1 MRSQDRLLERDGV
14 NSAGEGIAAARPPT
28 FSGNL
33 RSGQT
38 LTGVNGSFNGSPTI
52 SVARA
57 WLRNGTPISGAT
69 GATYELVDADQ
80 GARISFRNIA
90 TNSFGSV
97 ISISLRSATVVG
109 FPTVNAVP
117 TVSGTRTVGETLT
130 RVAGTF
136 FGKATI
142 TVTGQ
147 WLRNGVAIEGAT
159 GATYELVEADEGAF
173 VTHQSTGTNEYGA
186 VTSVSAN
193 GTAIAGA

>member
-14 NSAGEGIAAARPPT
+14 NSAGEGLAVATPPT

-33 RSGQT
+33 RAGQT
-38 LTGVNGSFNGSPTI
+38 LTGVNGAFNGSPTI
-52 SVARA
+52 TVVRA
-57 WLRNGTPISGAT
+57 WLRNGTPIAEAT
-69 GATYELVDADQ
+69 GATYVLAEADE
-80 GARISFRNIA
+80 GAVIRFRNTA
-90 TNSFGSV
+90 SNNFRSV
-97 ISISLRSATVVG
+97 TTISLPSITVVG

-130 RVAGTF
+130 RVEGTF

-142 TVTGQ
+142 TVAGQ
-147 WLRNGVAIEGAT
+147 WLRNGVAIADAT
-159 GATYELVEADEGAF
+159 GATYVLVEADEGAF

-186 VTSVSAN
+186 VSSVSDN

>member
-14 NSAGEGIAAARPPT
+14 NSAGEGLATAKPPT

-33 RSGQT
+33 RDGQV
-38 LTGVNGSFNGSPTI
+38 LTGVNGQFNGSSST
-52 SVARA
+52 VVRA
-57 WLRNGTPISGAT
+57 WLRNGTPIAGAT
-69 GATYELVDADQ
+69 GATYTLAVADE
-80 GARISFRNIA
+80 GARIRFRNTA
-90 TNSFGSV
+90 TNAFRTVVTDSLPSV
-97 ISISLRSATVVG
+97 TVVG

-130 RVAGTF
+130 RVEGNF

-147 WLRNGVAIEGAT
+147 WLRNGVPIEGET
-159 GATYELVEADEGAF
+159 GATYVLVEADEDTF
-173 VTHQSTGTNEYGA
+173 ITHHSTGTNEYGA
-186 VTSVSAN
+186 VSSVSAN